1 VSNIAM
7 PMRSFPS
14 RVVRTFAAALVAA
27 VTAAG
32 AAAMPQVPEVHVVPP
47 GPTPAPVEP
56 GLPGAAP
63 VEGREPSDARYQ
75 IRVMERVLESAVQH
89 GAQVVTRQIRQV
101 SPELLAFTG
110 PARARG
116 YRLENYGVF
125 FSVEVPAVRRS
136 VAWSMRTL
144 QRSGPELGRAI
155 DALRRSIEA
164 QADAR
169 TRRELQQALRLVEL
183 QVGPLPTPP
192 GATSGSGARMATAQD
207 AARAAERLADRSGPE
222 VEVEEP
228 PAAVRD
234 PGAAYEAEVKTALA
248 TAMLDYSGPLDLH
261 PGDWLTVAAR
271 DNDDRLLTDLAE
283 SVTIV
288 LRVRA
293 SDLTAW
299 RDGRLTREQALA
311 RVEVREF

>member
-1 VSNIAM
+1 MSM
-7 PMRSFPS
+7 SRFP
-14 RVVRTFAAALVAA
+14 RFLAVAA
-27 VTAAG
+27 VAG
-32 AAAMPQVPEVHVVPP
+32 ACTQAAAQVPVAQVAPP
-47 GPTPAPVEP
+47 
-56 GLPGAAP
+56 AAP
-63 VEGREPSDARYQ
+63 LPAARPNDGREPGDARYQ

-89 GAQVVTRQIRQV
+89 GAQVVTRQVRQV

-116 YRLENYGVF
+116 YRLEDYGVF

-144 QRSGPELGRAI
+144 QRSGPELSRAL
-155 DALRRSIEA
+155 DTLRRSIEA
-164 QADAR
+164 QGDVRA
-169 TRRELQQALRLVEL
+169 RRELQQALSFVEL
-183 QVGPLPTPP
+183 QVGPLPATPAVP
-192 GATSGSGARMATAQD
+192 AVAAARLAAAED
-207 AARAAERLADRSGPE
+207 AARDAGRNVERSGPE
-222 VEVEEP
+222 FEFEAP

-234 PGAAYEAEVKTALA
+234 PGAAYEAEVKAALA
-248 TAMLDYSGPLDLH
+248 TAMLDYSGTLDLR

-271 DNDDRLLTDLAE
+271 DNDDRLLTDLTE

-293 SDLTAW
+293 SDLSAW
-299 RDGRLTREQALA
+299 RSGQITREQAMA

>member
-1 VSNIAM
+1 
-7 PMRSFPS
+7 
-14 RVVRTFAAALVAA
+14 
-27 VTAAG
+27 
-32 AAAMPQVPEVHVVPP
+32 
-47 GPTPAPVEP
+47 
-56 GLPGAAP
+56 
-63 VEGREPSDARYQ
+63 
-75 IRVMERVLESAVQH
+75 MERVLESAVQH

-155 DALRRSIEA
+155 DALRRSIET
-164 QADAR
+164 QSDVR

-183 QVGPLPTPP
+183 QVGPLP
-192 GATSGSGARMATAQD
+192 ASAAAENAARVAAARD
-207 AARAAERLADRSGPE
+207 AATGAERHAGSAGSELE
-222 VEVEEP
+222 VEDP
-228 PAAVRD
+228 PAAWRD
-234 PGAAYEAEVKTALA
+234 PGAAYEAEVKEALA
-248 TAMLDYSGPLDLH
+248 TAMLDYSGTLDLR

-271 DNDDRLLTDLAE
+271 DNDDRLLTDLTE

-293 SDLTAW
+293 SDLAAW
-299 RDGRLTREQALA
+299 REGQMTREQALSK
-311 RVEVREF
+311 VEVREF

>member
-1 VSNIAM
+1 MSM
-7 PMRSFPS
+7 SRFPS
-14 RVVRTFAAALVAA
+14 FLAAAA
-27 VTAAG
+27 VAG
-32 AAAMPQVPEVHVVPP
+32 ACVQAAAQVPEVQSAPP
-47 GPTPAPVEP
+47 PAAPLPAGPHASREP
-56 GLPGAAP
+56 G
-63 VEGREPSDARYQ
+63 DARYQ

-89 GAQVVTRQIRQV
+89 GAQVVTRQVRQV

-116 YRLENYGVF
+116 YRLEDYGVF

-144 QRSGPELGRAI
+144 QRSGPELSRAL

-164 QADAR
+164 QGDVR
-169 TRRELQQALRLVEL
+169 TRRELQQALSFVEL
-183 QVGPLPTPP
+183 QVGPLPSTA
-192 GATSGSGARMATAQD
+192 GAPAAA
-207 AARAAERLADRSGPE
+207 AARLASADDAVRAATGRAEERSGPE
-222 VEVEEP
+222 FEFEAP

-234 PGAAYEAEVKTALA
+234 PGAAYEAEVKSALA
-248 TAMLDYSGPLDLH
+248 TAMLDYSGTLDLR

-271 DNDDRLLTDLAE
+271 DNDDRLLTDLTE

-293 SDLTAW
+293 SDLSAW
-299 RDGRLTREQALA
+299 RSGQITREQALA
-311 RVEVREF
+311 KVEVREF

>member
-1 VSNIAM
+1 MFMS
-7 PMRSFPS
+7 RFP
-14 RVVRTFAAALVAA
+14 RFLAVAA
-27 VTAAG
+27 VAG
-32 AAAMPQVPEVHVVPP
+32 TCAQAAAQVPVAQVAPP
-47 GPTPAPVEP
+47 PAAPPPASRPHDSREP
-56 GLPGAAP
+56 G
-63 VEGREPSDARYQ
+63 DARYQ

-89 GAQVVTRQIRQV
+89 GAQVVTRQVRQV

-116 YRLENYGVF
+116 YRLEDYGVF

-144 QRSGPELGRAI
+144 QRSGPELSRAL
-155 DALRRSIEA
+155 DTLRRSIEA
-164 QADAR
+164 QSDVRA
-169 TRRELQQALRLVEL
+169 RRELQQALSFVEL
-183 QVGPLPTPP
+183 QVGPLPSTPAAP
-192 GATSGSGARMATAQD
+192 APAAAAARLAATED
-207 AARAAERLADRSGPE
+207 AARGAGRSVERSGPE
-222 VEVEEP
+222 FEFEAP

-234 PGAAYEAEVKTALA
+234 PGAAYEAEVKAALA
-248 TAMLDYSGPLDLH
+248 TAMLDYSGTLDLR

-271 DNDDRLLTDLAE
+271 DNDDRLLTDLTE

-293 SDLTAW
+293 SDLSAW
-299 RDGRLTREQALA
+299 RSGQITREQAMA